1 MEKTEERRRPSR
13 FVRVVWGILVCLA
26 LPPMLAWLVGAGGYV
41 GTVIDVGPARW
52 GIDRTFMIGLFLVVP
67 TLAVPVVVVLVAR
80 RWGVAVWG
88 VVAACVL
95 TWIGIWLG
103 AMDRL
108 GLLSWAGAYR
118 GSTSVVVF
126 WIGAMTL
133 ARQGALF
140 GLATRN
146 QERKK
151 AQRALVW
158 GAVGA
163 CVAGAGAYG
172 LIMAPFL
179 TGVYGLIMAPFL
191 R

>member
-1 MEKTEERRRPSR
+1 MMEKTEERRRPSR

-26 LPPMLAWLVGAGGYV
+26 LLPMLAWLVSAGGYV
-41 GTVIDVGPARW
+41 GTVIDVGPAHW

-67 TLAVPVVVVLVAR
+67 TVAVAAVVVLVAR

-88 VVAACVL
+88 VVAACLL

-118 GSTSVVVF
+118 GWTSGAVF

-133 ARQGALF
+133 TREGALL
-140 GLATRN
+140 GLAMRN
-146 QERKK
+146 RETEKG
-151 AQRALVW
+151 QRALVW

-172 LIMAPFL
+172 LIMS
-179 TGVYGLIMAPFL
+179 
-191 R
+191 